1 MTNNSNDIK
10 NIGTYVKLGSG
21 LNVDL
26 SHGFVE
32 PAKGL
37 FVRETFASIVKQ
49 AEPNTEET
57 MGKYVKPASPRSLA
71 SYDVAVYVRAQ
82 GTSGGL
88 TRSSSYNGQK
98 VVEYYNYIRP
108 TAKFASTVM
117 SAVAVAKELT
127 DRGVPWTALVIVYP
141 TPGTRIKK
149 PRVLHVKGIWA
160 YYIRYHTTAGV
171 RAYPEVRF
179 YFTRHVLGLRKETPY
194 TFDLIIMYSSRQ
206 VQKAVTRKELV
217 EKAMAQTPPPRIV
230 LAPTQ
235 PRQKAKAPVR
245 AVTKA
250 VAQPTAVA
258 PPPPQIEVAPLQSQ
272 AQIPTQPAPQTP
284 PTAVVPAQPKA
295 PAQPQ
300 AVPASISA
308 GRYVKQ
314 DLSFV
319 KEIVSAPNAG
329 DAIRAISD
337 RITKKYVKQA

>member
-1 MTNNSNDIK
+1 VADNSND
-10 NIGTYVKLGSG
+10 IGTYVKLGNG

-32 PAKGL
+32 PTKGL
-37 FVRETFASIVKQ
+37 FVREAFADVVKQ
-49 AEPNTEET
+49 AEQSTEET

-88 TRSSSYNGQK
+88 TRATSYNGQR
-98 VVEYYNYIRP
+98 VVEFYNYIRP
-108 TAKFASTVM
+108 TAKYAYSVL

-217 EKAMAQTPPPRIV
+217 EKAMEQTPPPSIAVVPAQSR
-230 LAPTQ
+230 AQ
-235 PRQKAKAPVR
+235 PRQKAKAP
-245 AVTKA
+245 AVAKA
-250 VAQPTAVA
+250 VAQPT
-258 PPPPQIEVAPLQSQ
+258 
-272 AQIPTQPAPQTP
+272 
-284 PTAVVPAQPKA
+284 TAVTTPQVQVEVVPQQPTTVVTAQQQPNAVPARPQA
-295 PAQPQ
+295 PAQPP
-300 AVPASISA
+300 APRPASIST
-308 GRYVKQ
+308 GHYVTQ

-319 KEIVSAPNAG
+319 KEVISSPNVG
-329 DAIRAISD
+329 DAMRKLRD
-337 RITKKYVKQA
+337 RLGNKYVKQA